1 MWVKMAV
8 NEFIILAGIIV
19 VGAIFLLV
27 ARIFIFGEVKLTQE
41 SMYESEAQE
50 IISLIQRI
58 TSEQG
63 QYFYYYREISLSNIT
78 VKDKVFTYQ
87 KDGFKFSF
95 PVPKEVINA
104 DLKDISSFCIV
115 KRKSTIELLEK
126 CPKCNVDYFCSI
138 DECKEDCEDCG
149 RPNSL
154 CVGDNFCNKYI
165 GENCQNSPNDCS
177 CSNGICCPSSP
188 DSDAKGCSVNT
199 NIQKGKECWCSSQC
213 GSGLECNPT
222 APTFTAYKKAC
233 CDPGKGWNGTH
244 CVEIKCP
251 KSNICP
257 GAPTG
262 GGNGDNA
269 WIDAEGNTCC
279 PLENIGDISGPVCS
293 NRHCCPTHK
302 PKWCD
307 KPVSGNP
314 RCMSEDEFK
323 NECVTE
329 AFNIFIVPVQV
340 SNQNQYLSVA
350 LSFKNHFLS
359 VSPFRECTNK
369 DDLVKFW
376 IINISDC
383 PDEAYSSCITHLA
396 CINIGRNCARK
407 MENRLGIN
415 YDKFVVLTNGGD
427 FFGGLACNVPCD
439 GSSSNLIPCS
449 YNVCVPS
456 HEIGHTLGLGHV
468 SSSYGRGLKCEE
480 LPCHACLYY
489 PFFGGTAPN
498 CPDCSLPDS
507 EKVKFIMDYCP
518 PMERYG
524 PAGYNFLKNNF
535 IGSSP
540 AAAGLGRWMK
550 RCLS

>member
-1 MWVKMAV
+1 MAV

-104 DLKDISSFCIV
+104 DLKDISSVCIV

-165 GENCQNSPNDCS
+165 GENCQNSPRDCS
-177 CSNGICCPSSP
+177 CSNSVCCPSSP

-233 CDPGKGWNGTH
+233 CDPGKGWNGTD

-251 KSNICP
+251 TANICP
-257 GAPTG
+257 GAPIG

-269 WIDAEGNTCC
+269 WIDVEGNTCC

-293 NRHCCPTHK
+293 NKHCCPTHK

-307 KPVSGNP
+307 RPVSGEP

-323 NECVTE
+323 NECKKR
-329 AFNIFIVPVQV
+329 FPIFYIPL
-340 SNQNQYLSVA
+340 NYNPGEFG
-350 LSFKNHFLS
+350 SFKARAEMHYNTFVTNHAPSKECKNPYS
-359 VSPFRECTNK
+359 VFEPYYLDPSACLQSCVYTCQCSNVARDCALRNYY
-369 DDLVKFW
+369 D
-376 IINISDC
+376 IIASSADYVIVGIC
-383 PDEAYSSCITHLA
+383 KGESCITCA
-396 CINIGRNCARK
+396 PGFPYQCCGCASSICGRTSASLSVC
-407 MENRLGIN
+407 
-415 YDKFVVLTNGGD
+415 GD
-427 FFGGLACNVPCD
+427 
-439 GSSSNLIPCS
+439 STI
-449 YNVCVPS
+449 S
-456 HEIGHTLGLGHV
+456 HEIGHSFCFYHV
-468 SSSYGRGLKCEE
+468 DTICD
-480 LPCHACLYY
+480 
-489 PFFGGTAPN
+489 N
-498 CPDCSLPDS
+498 
-507 EKVKFIMDYCP
+507 
-518 PMERYG
+518 
-524 PAGYNFLKNNF
+524 PAGACQGVNAGDCAAPDKYLDLMTYCRGRSKYGNIAYNYLKNT
-535 IGSSP
+535 ILRDYLEG
-540 AAAGLGRWMK
+540 
-550 RCLS
+550 C

>member
-1 MWVKMAV
+1 MAV

-95 PVPKEVINA
+95 PVPKEVINS
-104 DLKDISSFCIV
+104 DLKDISSVCIV

-165 GENCQNSPNDCS
+165 GENCQNSPKDCS

-213 GSGLECNPT
+213 DSGLECNPT
-222 APTFTAYKKAC
+222 APTFTAYKKTC

-251 KSNICP
+251 TANICP

-262 GGNGDNA
+262 GGNGDDA
-269 WIDAEGNTCC
+269 WIDVEGNICC

-293 NRHCCPTHK
+293 NKHCCPTHK

-323 NECVTE
+323 NECKPKKVY
-329 AFNIFIVPVQV
+329 NIVFAPIGYSPSEFESFKSFAQQAYEYWITHGPFKDCVNARDIVIPYFIDPSVSRNCQV
-340 SNQNQYLSVA
+340 SFCSNPCTDCNYIAKQCTLDSPY
-350 LSFKNHFLS
+350 KNIW
-359 VSPFRECTNK
+359 NK
-369 DDLVKFW
+369 IVGICKGT
-376 IINISDC
+376 
-383 PDEAYSSCITHLA
+383 SC
-396 CINIGRNCARK
+396 
-407 MENRLGIN
+407 
-415 YDKFVVLTNGGD
+415 GGD
-427 FFGGLACNVPCD
+427 CGGCA
-439 GSSSNLIPCS
+439 GGIPSDTSVTNTAQCGAS
-449 YNVCVPS
+449 GYKIVS
-456 HEIGHTLGLGHV
+456 HEAGHSWGLYHLRSTIGVNGCWDDE
-468 SSSYGRGLKCEE
+468 RG
-480 LPCHACLYY
+480 PCN
-489 PFFGGTAPN
+489 GPN
-498 CPDCSLPDS
+498 AADCSLSAYEISQCIMPYCP
-507 EKVKFIMDYCP
+507 IMDHYCP
-518 PMERYG
+518 
-524 PAGYNFLKNNF
+524 AGLSYLKNSVF
-535 IGSSP
+535 KDYLAECS
-540 AAAGLGRWMK
+540 
-550 RCLS
+550 